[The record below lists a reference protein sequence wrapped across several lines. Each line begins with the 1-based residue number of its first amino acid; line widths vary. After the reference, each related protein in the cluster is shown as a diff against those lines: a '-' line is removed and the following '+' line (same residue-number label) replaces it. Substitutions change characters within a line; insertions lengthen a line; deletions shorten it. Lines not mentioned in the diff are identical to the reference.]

1 MKIRVRFAPSPTG
14 PLHIGGLRTALFNYL
29 IAKKSGGK
37 FILRIEDTD
46 SKRTVDGAEKHI
58 IDSLEWLGLD
68 FDEGPIRQSNRS
80 KLYKKQVDKLLKQ
93 GNAYYAFDSQEDL
106 DGAREAGGK
115 DFKYNVKTRMGLN
128 NSFTVSEQEIKKRVK
143 VINDPAA
150 IRNVSEKLF
159 STKYQKFMPDT
170 IFSQN
175 IDEIRKFFKKHK
187 KVIVKPINSYSGNNI
202 HLFTKF
208 NLKFF
213 QKFIKKHNHIM
224 CQKYLPKIKEGD
236 KRVFLING
244 KVRGA
249 ISRIPKKG
257 SFLSN
262 LSKGAK
268 PINVKLTNKE
278 MKISK
283 LISKDLKK
291 DKIFFAGIDFIDE
304 QLNGDINVTS
314 PTGLKTFYDLSKINL
329 ASTFWKELKA

>member
-1 MKIRVRFAPSPTG
+1 MTNKIIAIQGNHPSKLNP
-14 PLHIGGLRTALFNYL
+14 RTDTSIFLAHEIQKKNYKIFYYDPKDL
-29 IAKKSGGK
+29 SIINFKVIAKGFFVK
-37 FILRIEDTD
+37 FDYRKKKFFEIL
-46 SKRTVDGAEKHI
+46 KKQK
-58 IDSLEWLGLD
+58 LELVKCKYLL
-68 FDEGPIRQSNRS
+68 IRQDPPFNLEYICST
-80 KLYKKQVDKLLKQ
+80 LILDK
-93 GNAYYAFDSQEDL
+93 
-106 DGAREAGGK
+106 
-115 DFKYNVKTRMGLN
+115 
-128 NSFTVSEQEIKKRVK
+128 IKKRVK

-202 HLFTKF
+202 HLLTKF

-244 KVRGA
+244 KVCGA

-268 PINVKLTNKE
+268 PINIKLTNKE

>member
-1 MKIRVRFAPSPTG
+1 MTNKI
-14 PLHIGGLRTALFNYL
+14 
-29 IAKKSGGK
+29 IAIQGN
-37 FILRIEDTD
+37 
-46 SKRTVDGAEKHI
+46 H
-58 IDSLEWLGLD
+58 
-68 FDEGPIRQSNRS
+68 PS
-80 KLYKKQVDKLLKQ
+80 KLNPLTDTSIFLAHEIQKKNYKIFYYDPKDLSIINFKVIAEGFFIKFDYKKKRFFEILKKQKLELIKCKYLLVRQDPPFNLEYICSTLILDK
-93 GNAYYAFDSQEDL
+93 
-106 DGAREAGGK
+106 
-115 DFKYNVKTRMGLN
+115 
-128 NSFTVSEQEIKKRVK
+128 IKKRVK
-143 VINDPAA
+143 VINDPTA

-202 HLFTKF
+202 HLLTKF

-213 QKFIKKHNHIM
+213 QKFIKKHDHIM
-224 CQKYLPKIKEGD
+224 CQKYLSKIKEGD

-244 KVRGA
+244 KVCGA

-268 PINVKLTNKE
+268 PINIKLTNKE

>member
-1 MKIRVRFAPSPTG
+1 MTNKIIAIQGNHPSKLNPRSDTSIF
-14 PLHIGGLRTALFNYL
+14 LAHEIQKKNYKIFYYDPKDL
-29 IAKKSGGK
+29 SIINFKVIAKGFFVK
-37 FILRIEDTD
+37 FDYRKKKFFEIL
-46 SKRTVDGAEKHI
+46 KKQK
-58 IDSLEWLGLD
+58 LELVKCKYLL
-68 FDEGPIRQSNRS
+68 IRQDPPFNLEYICST
-80 KLYKKQVDKLLKQ
+80 LILDK
-93 GNAYYAFDSQEDL
+93 
-106 DGAREAGGK
+106 
-115 DFKYNVKTRMGLN
+115 
-128 NSFTVSEQEIKKRVK
+128 IKKRVEI
-143 VINDPAA
+143 INDPTA

-187 KVIVKPINSYSGNNI
+187 KVIVKPINSYSGNDI
-202 HLFTKF
+202 YLLTKF

-213 QKFIKKHNHIM
+213 QKFIKKHDHIM

-244 KVRGA
+244 KVCGA

-268 PINVKLTNKE
+268 PINIKLTNKE